1 MGRGLA
7 VDYARPVA
15 AWTGPVNTFD
25 PARAPLRD
33 GEPDYNIHPY
43 HPRGTWR
50 RALLF
55 LSLGYRPSAEDLAA
69 LAEWNTLDKF
79 QRKAILERD
88 RDRRATTISAARE
101 ALEPGEVLGAYALG
115 QRIGGAP
122 GVPHAKAAAT
132 ILRALPG
139 VAEGRGAGMG
149 LVRRHITGPGGPP
162 GHFLARAPSDFA
174 PFIDQRRA
182 NYVRLGKRIGHM
194 TSPARQR
201 DEHGRYR
208 AAS

>member
-33 GEPDYNIHPY
+33 GEPDYNVHPY

-69 LAEWNTLDKF
+69 LAEWNTLD
-79 QRKAILERD
+79 
-88 RDRRATTISAARE
+88 
-101 ALEPGEVLGAYALG
+101 
-115 QRIGGAP
+115 
-122 GVPHAKAAAT
+122 
-132 ILRALPG
+132 
-139 VAEGRGAGMG
+139 
-149 LVRRHITGPGGPP
+149 
-162 GHFLARAPSDFA
+162 
-174 PFIDQRRA
+174 
-182 NYVRLGKRIGHM
+182 
-194 TSPARQR
+194 
-201 DEHGRYR
+201 
-208 AAS
+208 